1 MAIFAVL
8 MPSPQPNLI
17 SEIKRLFPLDH
28 LSLNETQ
35 YLISAAGTAVEL
47 SAKLGIYDHQEP
59 AKATTGLAVILATSS
74 YFGRAPTTVWE
85 WMKAKLEAPPS
96 V

>member
-1 MAIFAVL
+1 MAIFAIL

-17 SEIKRLFPLDH
+17 SEIKRLFPFDH

-35 YLISAAGTAVEL
+35 YLISTTGTALEL
-47 SAKLGIYDHQEP
+47 SAKLGIYDTQEP
-59 AKATTGLAVILATSS
+59 AKPPTGLAVILATSS

-85 WMKAKLEAPPS
+85 WMKAKLEAQPS
-96 V
+96 A